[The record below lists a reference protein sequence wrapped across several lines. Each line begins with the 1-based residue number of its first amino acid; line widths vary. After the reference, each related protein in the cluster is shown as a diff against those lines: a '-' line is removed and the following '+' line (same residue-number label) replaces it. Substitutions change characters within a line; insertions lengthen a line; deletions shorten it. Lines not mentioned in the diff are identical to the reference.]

1 MRGELV
7 HEHLPW
13 GLIAFTHLSPGKSAW
28 VNAYGETI
36 NLGEVIDR
44 AMAEYEGSC
53 ALGQESLMRGE
64 QAPKKFRDE
73 IKKYS
78 CFGLH
83 SVYAFLACVKNGYTS
98 HNLPDRVRR
107 MMELLTYRLKGDVE
121 AIDQE
126 YAEAAAQG
134 PAISPQLIEAFKLRA
149 RVKLFGHAFE
159 AINYARL
166 HKIVTFTPAE
176 ERRIQAGEQA
186 FYDSVVKMRAADWE
200 MLRKSLGEKFVSD
213 IVIALGHAARAMKL
227 LTPQN
232 PDTLT

>member
-1 MRGELV
+1 MRGE
-7 HEHLPW
+7 P
-13 GLIAFTHLSPGKSAW
+13 
-28 VNAYGETI
+28 
-36 NLGEVIDR
+36 
-44 AMAEYEGSC
+44 
-53 ALGQESLMRGE
+53 
-64 QAPKKFRDE
+64 APKSFRDE

-83 SVYAFLACVKNGYTS
+83 SVYGFLACVKNGYVDDD
-98 HNLPDRVRR
+98 LPERVKR
-107 MMELLTYRLKGDVE
+107 MLDLLTYRLKGDAE

-126 YAEAAAQG
+126 YSQAAGTTSAN
-134 PAISPQLIEAFKLRA
+134 LVEAFKLRA

-166 HKIVTFTPAE
+166 HHLVTFTTAQ

-186 FYDSVVKMRAADWE
+186 FYDSLVKMRAMDWE
-200 MLRKSLGEKFVSD
+200 MMRKSLGEKFVSD

-232 PDTLT
+232 PDTIA